1 MGRSLTRRQRRFVNE
16 YLIDLNATQACLR
29 AGYSA
34 RNAGKIGAE
43 LLGKTSISAAIQ
55 EAQRNREKASEI
67 NQHRVLIELGR
78 IAFSDITDFMSWN
91 GDEVILKNS
100 STLTKDQS
108 ACIAEVKKGGGIRL
122 YDKTKA
128 LEKLGDHF
136 GMFQKAENVDSAKIA
151 EEIRKFLFESDEMY
165 DRNSTYA
172 TMATT

>member
-1 MGRSLTRRQRRFVNE
+1 MGRSLTHRQRRFVNE

-67 NQHRVLIELGR
+67 TQHRVLIELGR

-91 GDEVILKNS
+91 GEEITLKDS
-100 STLTKDQS
+100 STFTKDQS
-108 ACIAEVKKGGGIRL
+108 ACVAEVKRGGIRL
-122 YDKTKA
+122 YDKIRA

-151 EEIRKFLFESDEMY
+151 DEIRKFLFESDEMY